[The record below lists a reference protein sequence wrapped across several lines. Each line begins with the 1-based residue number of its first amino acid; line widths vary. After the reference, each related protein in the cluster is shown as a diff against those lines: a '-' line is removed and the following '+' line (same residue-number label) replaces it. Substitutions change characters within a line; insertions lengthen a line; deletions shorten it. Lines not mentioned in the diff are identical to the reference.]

1 MELKGLAH
9 KKNERNVEYS
19 FEVSFGDWVFFT
31 MKEGRIILKE
41 ELKKFSNFIVRS
53 QKLV

>member
-19 FEVSFGDWVFFT
+19 FEVSFGDWGFFVFCY
-31 MKEGRIILKE
+31 KRRED
-41 ELKKFSNFIVRS
+41 NN
-53 QKLV
+53 

>member
-19 FEVSFGDWVFFT
+19 FEVSFGDFNRVEEKDDAQRRV
-31 MKEGRIILKE
+31 KEILYY
-41 ELKKFSNFIVRS
+41 
-53 QKLV
+53 

>member
-19 FEVSFGDWVFFT
+19 FEVSFGDWVFFFSAV
-31 MKEGRIILKE
+31 KEGGG
-41 ELKKFSNFIVRS
+41 
-53 QKLV
+53 